1 GAAIAAGGHAVA
13 RELTSDDSPPRH
25 AAGRGGDRRPP
36 RRGARRCAASR
47 SRGARSRGEAGSV
60 RLGQRDVSAR
70 AGARGASAAPRA
82 RRPVHSRRAALAP
95 APRLCGARRDAGS
108 HPCRRP
114 RPRLASAL
122 PVATPAP
129 IRVGVPGCGYPWPWS
144 IVTWIPGVSASER
157 PLRREEA
164 AGWGRFLRSLH
175 GIDLP
180 PLPPS
185 NPYRGQPL
193 AARDEGFRERIG
205 RLGRDAALELDAQ
218 AALVSA
224 WEAGLASPVET
235 EPCWLHG
242 DLHPRNVITDDGRL
256 RGVIDWGDATA
267 G

>member
-1 GAAIAAGGHAVA
+1 PR
-13 RELTSDDSPPRH
+13 REL
-25 AAGRGGDRRPP
+25 
-36 RRGARRCAASR
+36 GAQCILV
-47 SRGARSRGEAGSV
+47 E
-60 RLGQRDVSAR
+60 QRW
-70 AGARGASAAPRA
+70 
-82 RRPVHSRRAALAP
+82 L
-95 APRLCGARRDAGS
+95 
-108 HPCRRP
+108 
-114 RPRLASAL
+114 PRLASAL

-256 RGVIDWGDATA
+256 RGVIDGGDATA
-267 G
+267 GDRSVDLASAWMLFEPAEHGPIWESYGHASPPRIVRARAWGAYFAVVMLDSGRVNDPGLAAVGRMIVDRLLADGAARRTPHE